1 MHSNH
6 NWILINLFWVSW
18 CGGCHSAKTQ
28 LVSFVL
34 MLCFVKAGTPTPVK
48 TLLETVNLNLFRHK
62 LHYIWKKQKKQV
74 MFSFSLSVLHVVYL
88 SVRFVTHGL
97 CSFPLRYMTEG
108 DFWPKHKWKQQCKST
123 SEGAVQMLTTASEG
137 LLRIE

>member
-62 LHYIWKKQKKQV
+62 LHYIWKKQKNKWCFLFLCRYY
-74 MFSFSLSVLHVVYL
+74 MLYIYLWDLWRTGCVVFHCAIWL
-88 SVRFVTHGL
+88 KGIFGQNINENNNVKVRARAQFK
-97 CSFPLRYMTEG
+97 C
-108 DFWPKHKWKQQCKST
+108 
-123 SEGAVQMLTTASEG
+123 
-137 LLRIE
+137 